1 MNNSNVLLASRFG
14 KESRTVVHKS
24 TTTNV
29 VVYTRVSTKEQADN
43 NLSLDTQRRTI
54 DEFALRKGIK
64 VLAYF
69 GGTYESAKTD
79 GRKEFQRMLDFIKKN
94 KGKVNQILV
103 YALDRF
109 SRTGGAAIKI
119 ATDLR
124 EKHGVD
130 VFAVTQPTDT
140 SNPSGVLHQSMQL
153 LFSEFDNKLRSQ
165 RVVAGMTE
173 KFKQGFWVVK
183 PPQGFDIIKING
195 NRKIVVNEEGK
206 KIKLAFEW
214 KVQGLKN
221 EEIVDKLKAMGVKMY
236 KQQLHKIF
244 INPFY
249 CGIIS
254 HGMLHGKLV
263 DGKHEAM
270 VSKELFLKVNNI
282 VTGSTRYGVPHNLEN
297 ENIPLK
303 VFTRCKTCGTAFT
316 GYLVKNRGLY
326 YYKCRK
332 NGCGSNT
339 RADILH
345 ERFGWK
351 LADFSVWQDAVN
363 PLLNTLHYVYEKGI
377 QGNQEREQT
386 LKARLT
392 EVTKKIDTIE
402 EKHYVTGEMN
412 KEAFDKFSE
421 RFRAEK
427 EAILRELGNCGNVSS
442 NKLIAL
448 RKAIATAVK
457 LPDIWQVVPI
467 KVKELFQKLV
477 FPEGITYE
485 KLTEGVLTNK
495 INSVFATIANVSK
508 SCVGIKKG
516 TPPFLWGKSLS
527 ADRTGLEPATSA
539 VTGRHSNQL
548 NYRSVSR

>member
-1 MNNSNVLLASRFG
+1 MNNSDVLLASRFG
-14 KESRTVVHKS
+14 KESRTTMSKNA
-24 TTTNV
+24 TTNV

-54 DEFALRKGIK
+54 DEFSKRNGKN

-94 KGKVNQILV
+94 KGKVSQILV

-109 SRTGGAAIKI
+109 SRTGGSAIKI
-119 ATDLR
+119 ASDLR
-124 EKHGVD
+124 EKHGVE
-130 VFAVTQPTDT
+130 VFSVTQPADT
-140 SNPSGVLHQSMQL
+140 SNPSGAFTQDIQFI
-153 LFSEFDNKLRSQ
+153 FSQFDNQLRRQ
-165 RVVAGMTE
+165 RVIAGMTE
-173 KFKQGFWVVK
+173 KFKRGDWVVK
-183 PPQGFDIIKING
+183 PPQGYDIIKING

-221 EEIVDKLKAMGVKMY
+221 EEITDKLKAMGVKMY

-244 INPFY
+244 LNPFY

-254 HGMLHGKLV
+254 HGMLHGKIV

-270 VSKELFLKVNNI
+270 VSKELFLKVNDI
-282 VTGSTRYGVPHNLEN
+282 VSGSTRYGVPHKLEN
-297 ENIPLK
+297 ENVPLK
-303 VFTRCKTCGTAFT
+303 VFTRCQRCGTPFT
-316 GYLVKNRGLY
+316 GYLVRNRGLY

-351 LADFSVWQDAVN
+351 LAEYSLWQEAVN
-363 PLLNTLHYVYEKGI
+363 PLLKTLHYMYEKGI

-386 LKARLT
+386 LKSRLT

-412 KEAFDKFSE
+412 KEAFD
-421 RFRAEK
+421 RFRERYRVEG
-427 EAILRELGNCGNVSS
+427 EAIMRELGNCGNGSS
-442 NKLIAL
+442 NKLSAL
-448 RKAIATAVK
+448 RKALAMATQ
-457 LPDIWQVVPI
+457 LPNIWGLVPI

-485 KLTEGVLTNK
+485 KTTEGVLTNK
-495 INSVFATIANVSK
+495 INSVFATITNVSK

-516 TPPFLWGKSLS
+516 TPPFLWGKSLL
-527 ADRTGLEPATSA
+527 AEREGFEPYCPSI
-539 VTGRHSNQL
+539 
-548 NYRSVSR
+548 